1 MYRKISQIRNGLPLL
16 LLPSSLKT
24 VTFSQ
29 LLKIRQT
36 DERQPNYGKHE
47 RLFPPSDFLMLVR

>member
-47 RLFPPSDFLMLVR
+47 RLFPPSDFLML